1 MSDKIRFAA
10 GPRCRILASVLAGI
24 VSIGGTGGASAGI
37 VDDWIR
43 GFADSEIKF
52 QRGNSNV
59 PFIPIAFADVSFYND
74 MEVKVDNDTVASFNQ
89 FSVSQGAAVPILLGP
104 RDIFA
109 VGEWASWSSF
119 DSDSAA
125 FDSFD
130 VLTVGIPVGWLRQ
143 VNPAWQAAAFVM
155 PLGSKSTLPN
165 ASWSWQT
172 MGGAFG
178 RFSQREDLWW
188 AFGFFFD
195 VGPGEDTYL
204 PYVGASWEVTEQ
216 WTLSA
221 IMPWPAVLYSPTR
234 DTLFRFG
241 ASPSGASWSLREP
254 SGEVSFD
261 LDSWDLVGHAGDRGR
276 LAGTRDRPRVE
287 SLRPNRNQLP
297 TGNNAIVVSGSR

>member
-1 MSDKIRFAA
+1 LPDKIRFAA

-43 GFADSEIKF
+43 GFADSEIEF

-74 MEVKVDNDTVASFNQ
+74 M
-89 FSVSQGAAVPILLGP
+89 
-104 RDIFA
+104 
-109 VGEWASWSSF
+109 
-119 DSDSAA
+119 
-125 FDSFD
+125 
-130 VLTVGIPVGWLRQ
+130 
-143 VNPAWQAAAFVM
+143 
-155 PLGSKSTLPN
+155 
-165 ASWSWQT
+165 
-172 MGGAFG
+172 
-178 RFSQREDLWW
+178 
-188 AFGFFFD
+188 
-195 VGPGEDTYL
+195 
-204 PYVGASWEVTEQ
+204 EVTEQ

-254 SGEVSFD
+254 SGKVSFD
-261 LDSWDLVGHAGDRGR
+261 LDSWDLVGLPGDRGP
-276 LAGTRDRPRVE
+276 LAGIRDRPRVE